1 PFPRRRTPPV
11 VSRSGTSSRATCAI
25 ASSCRR
31 CGPMSRPF
39 AASPAMAGSPLD
51 RVAAPC
57 LQASSSVYVR
67 FLALVVLAMTASGC
81 AALALPAIGT
91 SVMGNAAGGAAKAG
105 VERTMR
111 GAMRQSFRDREIQIS
126 EDDLLIGGG
135 AKIKGEAL
143 HRHITVRLEPVTPAL
158 TRLKLVVRHG
168 LFGRDPATASE
179 LIEQT
184 VRALEE
190 IRPDGA
196 AFPRAP

>member
-1 PFPRRRTPPV
+1 MHLR
-11 VSRSGTSSRATCAI
+11 
-25 ASSCRR
+25 
-31 CGPMSRPF
+31 
-39 AASPAMAGSPLD
+39 L
-51 RVAAPC
+51 
-57 LQASSSVYVR
+57 
-67 FLALVVLAMTASGC
+67 LALVVLATTASGC
-81 AALALPAIGT
+81 AALALPAVGM
-91 SVMGNAAGGAAKAG
+91 SMMGDAAGGVAKAG
-105 VERTMR
+105 VERTMS
-111 GAMRQSFRDREIQIS
+111 GAMYRTFSAPLADVRDAVRQSFRDREIQIS

>member
-1 PFPRRRTPPV
+1 
-11 VSRSGTSSRATCAI
+11 
-25 ASSCRR
+25 
-31 CGPMSRPF
+31 
-39 AASPAMAGSPLD
+39 
-51 RVAAPC
+51 
-57 LQASSSVYVR
+57 VYVR

-105 VERTMR
+105 VERTMS
-111 GAMRQSFRDREIQIS
+111 GAMYRTFSAPLADVRDAVRQSFRDREIQIT

>member
-1 PFPRRRTPPV
+1 
-11 VSRSGTSSRATCAI
+11 
-25 ASSCRR
+25 
-31 CGPMSRPF
+31 
-39 AASPAMAGSPLD
+39 MAGSPLD

-105 VERTMR
+105 VERTMS
-111 GAMRQSFRDREIQIS
+111 GAMYRTFSAPLADVRDAVRQSFRDREIQIS

-184 VRALEE
+184 TRALDA
-190 IRPDGA
+190 IRPAGA

>member
-1 PFPRRRTPPV
+1 
-11 VSRSGTSSRATCAI
+11 
-25 ASSCRR
+25 
-31 CGPMSRPF
+31 
-39 AASPAMAGSPLD
+39 MAGSPLD

-57 LQASSSVYVR
+57 LHASSSVYVR
-67 FLALVVLAMTASGC
+67 FLALVILAMTASGC

-105 VERTMR
+105 VERTMS
-111 GAMRQSFRDREIQIS
+111 GAMYRTFSAPLADVRDAVRQSFRDREIQIS

-168 LFGRDPATASE
+168 LIGRDPATASE

>member
-1 PFPRRRTPPV
+1 
-11 VSRSGTSSRATCAI
+11 
-25 ASSCRR
+25 
-31 CGPMSRPF
+31 M
-39 AASPAMAGSPLD
+39 
-51 RVAAPC
+51 
-57 LQASSSVYVR
+57 YVR
-67 FLALVVLAMTASGC
+67 LLALVVLAMTASGC

-105 VERTMR
+105 VERTMS
-111 GAMRQSFRDREIQIS
+111 GAMYRTFSAPLADVRDAVRQSFRDREIQIT

>member
-1 PFPRRRTPPV
+1 
-11 VSRSGTSSRATCAI
+11 
-25 ASSCRR
+25 
-31 CGPMSRPF
+31 M
-39 AASPAMAGSPLD
+39 
-51 RVAAPC
+51 
-57 LQASSSVYVR
+57 YVR

-105 VERTMR
+105 VERTMS
-111 GAMRQSFRDREIQIS
+111 GAMYRTFSAPLADVRDAVRQSFRDREIQIS

>member
-1 PFPRRRTPPV
+1 MR
-11 VSRSGTSSRATCAI
+11 
-25 ASSCRR
+25 
-31 CGPMSRPF
+31 
-39 AASPAMAGSPLD
+39 L
-51 RVAAPC
+51 
-57 LQASSSVYVR
+57 
-67 FLALVVLAMTASGC
+67 LALVVLAMTASGC

-105 VERTMR
+105 VERTMS
-111 GAMRQSFRDREIQIS
+111 GAMYRTFSAPLADVRDAVRQSFRDREIQIT

-158 TRLKLVVRHG
+158 TRLKLVVRQG
-168 LFGRDPATASE
+168 LVGRDRATASE

>member
-1 PFPRRRTPPV
+1 
-11 VSRSGTSSRATCAI
+11 
-25 ASSCRR
+25 
-31 CGPMSRPF
+31 
-39 AASPAMAGSPLD
+39 
-51 RVAAPC
+51 
-57 LQASSSVYVR
+57 VYVR

-105 VERTMR
+105 VERTMS
-111 GAMRQSFRDREIQIS
+111 GAMYRTFSAPLADVRDAVRQSFRDREIQIS

>member
-1 PFPRRRTPPV
+1 VHLR
-11 VSRSGTSSRATCAI
+11 
-25 ASSCRR
+25 
-31 CGPMSRPF
+31 
-39 AASPAMAGSPLD
+39 L
-51 RVAAPC
+51 
-57 LQASSSVYVR
+57 
-67 FLALVVLAMTASGC
+67 LALVVLATTASGC
-81 AALALPAIGT
+81 AALALPAVGM
-91 SVMGNAAGGAAKAG
+91 SMMGDAAGGVAKAG
-105 VERTMR
+105 VERTMS
-111 GAMRQSFRDREIQIS
+111 GAMYRTFSAPLADVRDAVRQSFRDREIQIS

>member
-1 PFPRRRTPPV
+1 MDAVAP
-11 VSRSGTSSRATCAI
+11 SGSTSGR
-25 ASSCRR
+25 
-31 CGPMSRPF
+31 
-39 AASPAMAGSPLD
+39 
-51 RVAAPC
+51 
-57 LQASSSVYVR
+57 
-67 FLALVVLAMTASGC
+67 
-81 AALALPAIGT
+81 
-91 SVMGNAAGGAAKAG
+91 
-105 VERTMR
+105 VERTMS
-111 GAMRQSFRDREIQIS
+111 GAMYRTFSAPLADVRDAVRQSFRDREIQIS

>member
-1 PFPRRRTPPV
+1 
-11 VSRSGTSSRATCAI
+11 
-25 ASSCRR
+25 
-31 CGPMSRPF
+31 M
-39 AASPAMAGSPLD
+39 
-51 RVAAPC
+51 
-57 LQASSSVYVR
+57 YVR

-105 VERTMR
+105 VERTMS
-111 GAMRQSFRDREIQIS
+111 GAMYRTFSAPLADVRDAVRQSFRDREIQIT

>member
-1 PFPRRRTPPV
+1 
-11 VSRSGTSSRATCAI
+11 
-25 ASSCRR
+25 
-31 CGPMSRPF
+31 
-39 AASPAMAGSPLD
+39 
-51 RVAAPC
+51 
-57 LQASSSVYVR
+57 VYVR

-105 VERTMR
+105 VERTMS
-111 GAMRQSFRDREIQIS
+111 GAMYRTFSAPLADVRDAVRQSFRDREIQIS

-143 HRHITVRLEPVTPAL
+143 HRHITVRLEPITPAL

>member
-1 PFPRRRTPPV
+1 
-11 VSRSGTSSRATCAI
+11 
-25 ASSCRR
+25 
-31 CGPMSRPF
+31 
-39 AASPAMAGSPLD
+39 LH
-51 RVAAPC
+51 
-57 LQASSSVYVR
+57 ASSSVYVR
-67 FLALVVLAMTASGC
+67 LLALVVLAMTASGC

-105 VERTMR
+105 VERTMS
-111 GAMRQSFRDREIQIS
+111 GAMYRTFSAPLADVRDAVRQSFRDREIQIT

-184 VRALEE
+184 TRALDE
-190 IRPDGA
+190 IRPAGA

>member
-1 PFPRRRTPPV
+1 
-11 VSRSGTSSRATCAI
+11 
-25 ASSCRR
+25 
-31 CGPMSRPF
+31 
-39 AASPAMAGSPLD
+39 LH
-51 RVAAPC
+51 
-57 LQASSSVYVR
+57 ASSSVHLR
-67 FLALVVLAMTASGC
+67 LLALVVLATTASGC
-81 AALALPAIGT
+81 AALALPAVGM
-91 SVMGNAAGGAAKAG
+91 SMMGDAAGGVAKAG
-105 VERTMR
+105 VERTMS
-111 GAMRQSFRDREIQIS
+111 GAMYRTFSAPLAEMRDAVRRSFRDLEIQII

-135 AKIKGEAL
+135 AKIRAEAL